1 MNTKQSR
8 FVKMICLTCCLIFVV
23 GGAKLFSHK
32 QNNKTRSGMYQTNA
46 FAMGTSIS
54 VQLYGDVD
62 LEACANACV
71 DEIKRLDEELLS
83 GTVSEAELFQVNQ
96 SLQSRQPVD
105 VSKQLYYVLQ
115 EAHNISVCTDGAL
128 DYTLRPISALWQI
141 EDAMPD
147 TFQVPGESAIQTCLE
162 QVGYLKV
169 DLQETD
175 SKYTVTVSQDG
186 MQLWLGA
193 VGKGYALDAIKQVLD
208 SYRVTG
214 AVVHVGGSVLIYGTK
229 EDDSSW
235 RVGIRNPKGAI
246 DDLIG
251 YLEYPAGTTI
261 CVSTSG
267 DYEKYIE
274 KDGVRY
280 HHIFNA
286 KTGYPAESGLSS
298 VTVVCKNGL
307 YSDALSTACFVL
319 GYEKSLPLLEQFQ
332 AEAVFINH
340 DNQVT
345 VTDGLKDIYRKN

>member
-1 MNTKQSR
+1 
-8 FVKMICLTCCLIFVV
+8 MICLTCCLVLAA
-23 GGAKLFSHK
+23 GGATWFSGIRRG
-32 QNNKTRSGMYQTNA
+32 TTTPDVCGLNA
-46 FAMGTSIS
+46 FAMGTSI
-54 VQLYGDVD
+54 QIKLYGSGD

-71 DEIKRLDEELLS
+71 NKIKVLDEKLLS
-83 GTVSEAELFQVNQ
+83 GNVPGAELFCLNQ
-96 SLQSRQPVD
+96 SLEKNMPVN
-105 VSKQLYYVLQ
+105 VSEELFYVLQ
-115 EAHNISVCTDGAL
+115 ETHNISICTGGAL
-128 DYTLRPISALWQI
+128 DYTLRPISSLWQI
-141 EDAMPD
+141 ENAHPD
-147 TFQVPGESAIQTCLE
+147 TFDIPDEASIAACLE
-162 QVGYLKV
+162 QVGYDKV
-169 DLQETD
+169 NLQKTED
-175 SKYTVTVSQDG
+175 GYTVTVLQDE
-186 MQLWLGA
+186 MELWLGS
-193 VGKGYALDAIKQVLD
+193 VGKGYALDVLKQVLD
-208 SYRVTG
+208 SFHVQG
-214 AVVHVGGSVLIYGTK
+214 SVIHVGGSVLVYGSK
-229 EDDSSW
+229 EDNSPW
-235 RVGIRNPKGAI
+235 RVGIRNPQGTI
-246 DDLIG
+246 DDFFG